1 MKISRLELGPLYTN
15 CYVVSDDEEKSA
27 VVVDAPPDSASVVA
41 DIADKRGFEIS
52 AVLLTHSHWD
62 HAADASMFKNELDAP
77 IYVHEKDEFRLKS
90 PAEHS
95 LMPLPFEIKP
105 CSADAFVEDGQMLTF
120 GGINLEAVHAP
131 GHTEGGLI
139 FLNEEIKIAFVGD
152 IVFRGSIG
160 RVDLPGGSEA
170 FMKDTL
176 INKILTLDDDYVL
189 YPGHGEITSL
199 GEEKKIYPFL
209 INLLNS

>member
-27 VVVDAPPDSASVVA
+27 VVVDAPPDSANVVA

-62 HAADASMFKNELDAP
+62 HSADAATFKEELDAP
-77 IYVHEKDEFRLKS
+77 IYVHEKDEYRLNS
-90 PAEHS
+90 PAENS
-95 LMPLPFEIKP
+95 LIPLPFEIKA
-105 CSADAFVEDGQMLTF
+105 CSADAYVEDEQILIF
-120 GGINLEAVHAP
+120 GGIELKAVHAP

-176 INKILTLDDDYVL
+176 INKILSLDDDYVL

-199 GEEKKIYPFL
+199 GEEKKINPFL